1 MPELKTFDKQ
11 IPPYLMPNGQPNQQ
25 VFFKVDSTTHTV
37 YGLATSEAVDA
48 EGEIADYEGT
58 KAEIAK
64 WSSRA
69 ETVTTAAGQKPS
81 KGNIRLQHDPLV
93 IGGKVTRIDYLD
105 AKKQIWIETQ
115 PANDEIWAL
124 CEGGFV
130 TGFSISG
137 AYLRKQREGDF
148 TRYWPSIVEISYVDL
163 PCNAEAVFSAVK
175 VDGFFEYIKADGSK
189 ELRKFQ
195 KRGAPMATNAT
206 VPPEQQLTLL
216 SEPQIDMIAQKTAAI
231 IQPAIEKAI
240 APIPPAVNKE
250 KKTKR
255 VAGEDLESSAFAYVG
270 DETDSSSWKLPL
282 HFSTDEKSARH
293 VRNALA
299 RFEQT
304 KGIPAEEKDKVKA
317 KIIAAAKKYGV
328 EVSDEA
334 DKVHKAILFVSDAD
348 FPKGLTAI
356 AIKQATTRAKHAEG
370 YTVETAKSAAENV
383 LMTAKLAKADLAKSM
398 WDVHSIA
405 DVLQTLCWTQQCLH
419 SEREYEGD
427 DSEVPDDLK
436 SLIQNLSEIFLS
448 LAGEET
454 SELLENLKSA
464 AISGPEGVTKTMTTE
479 ELQKAHSVATKIN
492 NAKAAVTA
500 HHKAMGSPSEGFHK
514 DHHDA
519 MHGHLDSA
527 LSAMKA
533 ATDSGDLKKAAPA
546 ASHIS
551 KAQEQMSE
559 YGEKAAKMHKAHTDD
574 MKEHLDGIHKA
585 IGTDQSIEGG
595 ASGPGAGEGFKGFK
609 PEDLQKAITDAIA
622 PLSASVTE
630 LKKTNETLVAQ
641 NTELAKKVKDLEA
654 RPEPTAVR
662 AVELPKGIVSIARE
676 TVGKMSIGGDTD
688 DHLGKLAI

>member
-1 MPELKTFDKQ
+1 MAELHKFRK
-11 IPPYLMPNGQPNQQ
+11 IVPL
-25 VFFKVDSTTHTV
+25 VKVDEATHTV
-37 YGLATSEAVDA
+37 YGLATSESPDL
-48 EGEIADYEGT
+48 EKEICDYDTAKEEF
-58 KAEIAK
+58 KK
-64 WSSRA
+64 WSDRA
-69 ETVTTAAGQKPS
+69 LTATAAAGQKLS
-81 KGNIRLQHDPLV
+81 AGNIRTQHDPLS
-93 IGGKVTRIDYLD
+93 IGGKATRLD
-105 AKKQIWIETQ
+105 FKDDKKQVWLLTE
-115 PANDEIWAL
+115 PADEATWKL
-124 CEGGFV
+124 LEGGFL

-137 AYLRKQREGDF
+137 AYLWKRKEADYV
-148 TRYWPSIVEISYVDL
+148 RYGPSIVEVSYVDS
-163 PCNAEAVFSAVK
+163 PCNPEAHFAYV
-175 VDGFFEYIKADGSK
+175 KADGST

-195 KRGAPMATNAT
+195 PKGATMPPAV
-206 VPPEQQLTLL
+206 VPTPETQIPLISDAQLDTL
-216 SEPQIDMIAQKTAAI
+216 AQKTAAI

-317 KIIAAAKKYGV
+317 KIVAAAKKYGV

-334 DKVHKAILFVSDAD
+334 DKVHKAILFVSDSD
-348 FPKGLTAI
+348 FPVGLTAI
-356 AIKQATTRAKHAEG
+356 AVKQATTRAKHAEG
-370 YTVETAKSAAENV
+370 YTAETAKGAAENV

-527 LSAMKA
+527 LGAMKA

-585 IGTDQSIEGG
+585 IGTDQDPAGSV
-595 ASGPGAGEGFKGFK
+595 SGPGADAGFKGFK
-609 PEDLQKAITDAIA
+609 PEDLQKAISDGIA
-622 PLSASVTE
+622 AAVDPLKKSVETLTTQNAELVAKVKELENKPLPTPVKAVLPEGIFSVSRDGVAGDTE
-630 LKKTNETLVAQ
+630 LEQAMSKA
-641 NTELAKKVKDLEA
+641 LA
-654 RPEPTAVR
+654 TQ
-662 AVELPKGIVSIARE
+662 
-676 TVGKMSIGGDTD
+676 
-688 DHLGKLAI
+688 